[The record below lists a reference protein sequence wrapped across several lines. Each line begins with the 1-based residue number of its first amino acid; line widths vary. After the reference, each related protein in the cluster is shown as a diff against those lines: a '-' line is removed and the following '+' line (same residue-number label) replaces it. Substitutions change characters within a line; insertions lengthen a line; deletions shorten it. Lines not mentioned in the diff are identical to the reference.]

1 MHVRAFAAW
10 EQELRQWEWDG
21 KGAFHVQMK
30 PHVWRQ
36 NNRWRS
42 WLNNVSNVMVLLLC
56 LLCSPVRGY
65 QNEMECPHPLAHFLL
80 SNSALICDFYSTSVR
95 HIIVCHRTFDA
106 AIPRCTSANFTHWRR
121 ENYTNSIRFFNFFTL
136 HGSVVDASLY
146 SINFIPTTSW
156 TNAHSFIVF
165 HNNSIGIK
173 CLSIFWRKCSTKL
186 TIIGKYFEY
195 LQFSGFYLLCF
206 KMNGRIKCLRIQK

>member
-1 MHVRAFAAW
+1 MRAGVETMRMGWKRGIACANETTCLAS
-10 EQELRQWEWDG
+10 EQP
-21 KGAFHVQMK
+21 VT
-30 PHVWRQ
+30 
-36 NNRWRS
+36 
-42 WLNNVSNVMVLLLC
+42 VLAEQRVECYGSSFVLTLLPR
-56 LLCSPVRGY
+56 LGY

-80 SNSALICDFYSTSVR
+80 SNSALICDFYSTSAR
-95 HIIVCHRTFDA
+95 HIIICHRTFDA
-106 AIPRCTSANFTHWRR
+106 AVPRCTSANFTHWRK